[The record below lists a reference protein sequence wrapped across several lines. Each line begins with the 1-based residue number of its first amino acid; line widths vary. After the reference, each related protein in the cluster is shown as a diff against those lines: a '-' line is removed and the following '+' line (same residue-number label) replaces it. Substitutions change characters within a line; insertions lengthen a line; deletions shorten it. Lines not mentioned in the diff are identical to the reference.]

1 MEANAQASGL
11 EQRIRALEDQFQIYQ
26 LITGYGAAV
35 DSATFE
41 FCASAWAQD
50 GLFDRGAQDPDAHS
64 GHFEGAYGKDMI
76 MKEVSSPELSALR
89 NRGIAHIM
97 TLPHVTIAGDEAVA
111 TCYTELITR
120 EDNRYRMRRVT
131 ANVWDLARGAQ
142 GWKIK
147 RRTIRLLDGSEAA
160 RRLMRQSIQRNLPD

>member
-1 MEANAQASGL
+1 MEANAQTSGL

-50 GLFDRGAQDPDAHS
+50 GMFDRGAPDPAAHS
-64 GHFEGAYGKDMI
+64 GHFEGAYGKDTI
-76 MKEVSSPELSALR
+76 MKEVTSPELSALR
-89 NRGIAHIM
+89 NSGIAHIM
-97 TLPHVTIAGDEAVA
+97 TLPHVTIEGDKAVA

-120 EDNRYRMRRVT
+120 EDNGYRTRRIT
-131 ANVWDLARGAQ
+131 ANVWDLERSVQ
-142 GWKIK
+142 GWTIK

-160 RRLMRQSIQRNLPD
+160 RHLMRQSIQRNLPG

>member
-1 MEANAQASGL
+1 MEANAQTGGL

-41 FCASAWAQD
+41 FCAAAWAQD
-50 GLFDRGAQDPDAHS
+50 GLFDRGAPDPEAHS
-64 GHFEGAYGKDMI
+64 GHFEGAYGKDAI
-76 MKEVSSPELSALR
+76 MKEVCSPELAALR
-89 NRGIAHIM
+89 NKGIAHIM
-97 TLPHVTIAGDEAVA
+97 TLPHVTITGDKAVA

-120 EDNRYRMRRVT
+120 EDNGYRMRRIT
-131 ANVWDLARGAQ
+131 ANVWDLERGAQ
-142 GWKIK
+142 RWTIK

-160 RRLMRQSIQRNLPD
+160 RHLMRQSIQRDLPG

>member
-26 LITGYGAAV
+26 LIAGYGAAV

-64 GHFEGAYGKDMI
+64 GHFEGAYGKDRI
-76 MKEVSSPELSALR
+76 MQEVTSPELSALR
-89 NRGIAHIM
+89 NKGIAHIM

-120 EDNRYRMRRVT
+120 EDNSYRMRRIT

-142 GWKIK
+142 GWTIK

-160 RRLMRQSIQRNLPD
+160 RHLMRQSIQRNIPG

>member
-26 LITGYGAAV
+26 LIAGYGAAV

-41 FCASAWAQD
+41 FCEAAWAPD
-50 GLFDRGAQDPDAHS
+50 GQFDRGAQDPDAHS
-64 GHFEGAYGKDMI
+64 GHFEGAYGKDRI
-76 MKEVSSPELSALR
+76 MQEVTSPELSALR
-89 NRGIAHIM
+89 NKGIAHIM

-120 EDNRYRMRRVT
+120 EDNSYRTRRIT

-142 GWKIK
+142 GWTIK

-160 RRLMRQSIQRNLPD
+160 RHLMRQSIQRNIPG